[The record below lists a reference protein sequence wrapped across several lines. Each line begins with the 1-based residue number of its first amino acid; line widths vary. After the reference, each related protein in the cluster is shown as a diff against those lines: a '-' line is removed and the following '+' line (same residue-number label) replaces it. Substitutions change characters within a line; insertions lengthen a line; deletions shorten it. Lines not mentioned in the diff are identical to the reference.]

1 MKKSVLYIASLFALS
16 LFGGCKKEGA
26 YPGGELSPYIAML
39 DLRDIHK
46 GEDITLTKDNMFG
59 ATRITG
65 IVVSDPSGGNLPA
78 GLLVVQDSRRLS
90 QLRGIAIPLGS
101 DAAKYVPGD
110 SVIINVEGGV
120 LKRTN
125 GILQLT
131 GISNSNITK
140 AGSGRP
146 PAPLVVKA
154 SQILTSPGSYESVL
168 VSVAKAGFDLSY
180 PAGATYA
187 GDRIINDG
195 FGNLNLHTEAT
206 ASWADKTLPFLSN
219 FTGIVF
225 RVNDTTPKLW
235 PRVESDVF
243 ILSATAPKIASLV
256 IAGFLT
262 DPPGGAGSTDA
273 NYEYIQLLATK
284 NLDFS
289 VTPFSI
295 VTTNNAGA
303 STPTGYPAN
312 GWATGDLRT
321 YKINLTSGTVNAGQ
335 YLYVGAN
342 KNIWGAGSTDL
353 GSAKWFIKQYSMVDG
368 DGFGKM
374 TTNLLANSGNGAGIA
389 VFDKTA
395 VDASTVP
402 VDVIFYGG
410 AGMLYA
416 APSSGY
422 RITNTDYYD
431 EKNPTN
437 LADQPYYTQGSNTG
451 KFGFPALVT
460 NVGGSFAKLGGKYNK
475 SSGRWTSARAL
486 TNVLLTPA
494 SQLADLE
501 TGGTAVEQ

>member
-1 MKKSVLYIASLFALS
+1 MKKIVFYTVC
-16 LFGGCKKEGA
+16 LFGLTAMWSCKKEGN

-46 GEDITLTKDNMFG
+46 GEDIALTKDNMFG
-59 ATRITG
+59 ATKIAG

-78 GLLVVQDSRRLS
+78 GLLVVQDARRLS

-110 SVIINVEGGV
+110 SVIISVEGGT
-120 LKRTN
+120 LKRVN

-131 GISNSNITK
+131 GISNSNVTK
-140 AGSGRP
+140 VASGRP
-146 PAPLVVKA
+146 VTPLVVKA
-154 SQILTSPGSYESVL
+154 SQILTTPNVYESVL

-180 PAGATYA
+180 PAGTTYA

-195 FGNLNLHTEAT
+195 FGNLNLHTEPT
-206 ASWADKTLPFLSN
+206 AAWANKPLPFLSN
-219 FTGIVF
+219 FTGLVF

-235 PRVESDVF
+235 PRVESDIFV
-243 ILSATAPKIASLV
+243 LSATAPKIASL
-256 IAGFLT
+256 IITGFLT
-262 DPPGGAGSTDA
+262 DPPNSPTSDA

-284 NLDFS
+284 NIDFS
-289 VTPFSI
+289 VTPFSV

-321 YKINLTSGTVNAGQ
+321 YKINITSGTVNAGQ

-342 KNIWGAGSTDL
+342 KNIWGMGSTDI
-353 GSAKWFIKQYSMVDG
+353 GSAKWFVKMYSNVAG
-368 DGFGKM
+368 DDFGTA

-389 VFDKTA
+389 VFDKTS
-395 VDASTVP
+395 VDAGTVP
-402 VDVIFYGG
+402 IDVIFYGG
-410 AGMLYA
+410 AGMLYV

-431 EKNPTN
+431 EKNPTT
-437 LADQPYYTQGSNTG
+437 LAEQPYFTQGSNTG
-451 KFGFPALVT
+451 KFAFPNLVA

-475 SSGRWTSARAL
+475 ISGRWTSARAL
-486 TNVLLTPA
+486 TNVLLTTT

-501 TGGTAVEQ
+501 SGGTVVEQ